1 MSFPPAAAGPS
12 PLHFAR
18 LECKYVLSA
27 AQRQVLEAALQP
39 FLESDAHAHG
49 GVYGVRSL
57 YFDDPAWSAF
67 HAKMDGLRTR
77 SKFRLRT
84 YARHCDDP
92 AAWFLEQKG
101 RQDGVVWK
109 HRTPIARAFD
119 PTRRG
124 TALVSAVLANA
135 MQSPILDRF
144 ASAVLR
150 QRLAPV
156 VLVDYR
162 RRPYTSPFAPG
173 FRVTFDDE
181 LWAAASDQLF
191 GPALARH
198 RLLPG
203 CSVLEIKFAH
213 AVPAWFHAVV
223 QDQELQRRSLSKVCS
238 AILALGLAQ
247 AR

>member
-1 MSFPPAAAGPS
+1 MSSSPVAATS

-27 AQRQVLEAALQP
+27 AQRQAVESALQP
-39 FLESDAHAHG
+39 FLLSDAHAHG
-49 GVYGVRSL
+49 GAYGVRSL
-57 YFDDPAWSAF
+57 YFDDPVWSAF

-84 YARHCDDP
+84 YARHADER

-101 RQDGVVWK
+101 RQDGLVWK
-109 HRTPIARAFD
+109 HRTPIAARFD

-124 TALVSAVLANA
+124 AALVGDVLANA
-135 MQSPILDRF
+135 TPSPVLDRF

-162 RRPYTSPFAPG
+162 RRPYTSPFAPD

-181 LWAAASDQLF
+181 LSAAATDRLF
-191 GPALARH
+191 GPALAPR
-198 RLLPG
+198 RLLSG
-203 CSVLEIKFAH
+203 CSVLEIKFGH

>member
-1 MSFPPAAAGPS
+1 MNRAPAAAARS
-12 PLHFAR
+12 PLQFAR
-18 LECKYVLSA
+18 LECKYVLPA
-27 AQRQVLEAALQP
+27 AQRHVVEATLQP
-39 FLESDAHAHG
+39 FLQSDAHARG

-84 YARHCDDP
+84 YAPRADDP
-92 AAWFLEQKG
+92 APWFLEQKG

-109 HRTPIARAFD
+109 HRTPIVRTFD
-119 PTRRG
+119 PTLRG
-124 TALVSAVLANA
+124 DRLVAAVLASA
-135 MQSPILDRF
+135 APSPVLDRF

-162 RRPYTSPFAPG
+162 RRPYTSPFAPD

-181 LWAAASDQLF
+181 LLAAATDRLF
-191 GPALARH
+191 GPALAPH
-198 RLLPG
+198 RLLSG

-223 QDQELQRRSLSKVCS
+223 QDRELQRRSLSKVCS